1 MDRDLALMVDAMRHE
16 RQCST
21 GSYADDELGT
31 VVGWVCHN
39 GSFADCMPVV
49 SNNGDTVL
57 VFSGET
63 YSPDSHVYGKAPDA
77 SSLLDLYAKL
87 GPDFYAHLNGWF
99 SGVILDRQ
107 AGRVTLFNDRYGM
120 ERIYFYETE
129 HEFVFS
135 SEAKSLLKVRP
146 GLRSIDP
153 ECLAEYLRYNCVLGN
168 KTLYP
173 KIFLLPQASVWAFEG
188 GPRPIKRQYF
198 SFREWEQQSVLG
210 EEEFYERWA
219 ETVSAV
225 FPRYTRGDSSVA
237 LSLTAGLD
245 TRLIMAALGEQNKL
259 HRSYTFGGA
268 WGELYDVRTARKAAS
283 VYGQPFDTIRINDQ
297 FFKGFPEYATRA
309 VHISDGTHDAFGAH
323 DVFFNE
329 IARTIAPVR
338 LTGKFG
344 SEVVRIRKLIPSLT
358 YPSGLLQPE
367 LQRKVDRLPTFAQTN
382 PQGNALTRVV
392 SEEITWHEYGRVTV
406 EQSQL
411 AQRSPYMDNELV
423 KLMYQAP
430 AGSRAA
436 GNLQER
442 YVKERAPELARFITD
457 MGRFYS
463 SNPLTTK
470 LAYYPFWALCKVEY
484 IYLWATPHWV
494 TRLDRAA
501 EGLRLERLFGGR
513 QKWEGYRIWIKTH
526 FSEFIRQ
533 KLLNSQAD
541 YTRYFDYRVVSK
553 MAARHIA
560 GTHNYV
566 NELNR
571 ALTVEL
577 ICSSLLRS

>member
-1 MDRDLALMVDAMRHE
+1 MVDAMRHE
-16 RQCST
+16 RHCST
-21 GSYADDELGT
+21 GSYADDELG
-31 VVGWVCHN
+31 VAVGWVCHP

-49 SNNGDTVL
+49 SNNRDMAL
-57 VFSGET
+57 IFSGET
-63 YSPDSHVYGKAPDA
+63 YSPAPHANAKAPNA
-77 SSLLDLYAKL
+77 SSLLDLYLKL
-87 GPDFYAHLNGWF
+87 GQDFYAQLNGWF

-120 ERIYFYETE
+120 ERIYFYENQE
-129 HEFVFS
+129 EFLFS
-135 SEAKSLLKVRP
+135 SEAKSLLKVRSE
-146 GLRSIDP
+146 LRSIDP
-153 ECLAEYLRYNCVLGN
+153 ECLAEHLRYNCVLGN
-168 KTLYP
+168 KTLFSRV
-173 KIFLLPQASVWAFEG
+173 FLLPQASAWSFEER
-188 GPRPIKRQYF
+188 PRPIKRQYF
-198 SFREWEQQSVLG
+198 SFSEWEQQPPLG
-210 EEEFYERWA
+210 EEEFYKRWA
-219 ETVSAV
+219 ETVSSV
-225 FPRYTRGDSSVA
+225 FPRYSRGESSVA

-268 WGELYDVRTARKAAS
+268 WGELFDVRTARKAAS
-283 VYGQPFDTIRINDQ
+283 VYDQPFDTIRINDQ

-309 VHISDGTHDAFGAH
+309 VHISDGTHDALGAH

-367 LQRKVDRLPTFAQTN
+367 LQQKVDRLPTFAQTN
-382 PQGNALTRVV
+382 PLGNPLTRVV

-411 AQRSPYMDNELV
+411 SQRSPYMDNELV

-430 AGSRAA
+430 VGSRAA
-436 GNLQER
+436 GDLQER
-442 YVKERAPELARFITD
+442 YVKERAPELARFITN

-463 SNPLTTK
+463 NNPLATK
-470 LAYYPFWALCKVEY
+470 LAYYPFWALFKVEY

-501 EGLRLERLFGGR
+501 ERLRLERLLGGR
-513 QKWEGYRIWIKTH
+513 QKWEGYRIWMKTH

-533 KLLNSQAD
+533 KLLNSQAA
-541 YTRYFDYRVVSK
+541 YTAYFDYGQVSK